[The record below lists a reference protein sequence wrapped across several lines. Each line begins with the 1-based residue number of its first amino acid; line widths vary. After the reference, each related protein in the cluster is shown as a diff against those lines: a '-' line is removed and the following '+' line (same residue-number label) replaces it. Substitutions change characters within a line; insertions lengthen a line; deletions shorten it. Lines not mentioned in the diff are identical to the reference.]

1 MSALQ
6 WSCFTR
12 APDWLH
18 LIIINSFIALQLTLT
33 TNGGFVHNLLY
44 SQAIGLSVASSLVL
58 MSRAFKLAEPK
69 WWTYL
74 IAVPLGVM
82 IGLTLAS
89 AITGQAVDSVG
100 TGDNSDALRGI
111 LFSVLTG
118 AAVTWYFFVRDH
130 RLRGR
135 ISLAEQN
142 ARLTEQQRQLTET
155 QLLLLQAQVEP
166 HFLFNTLA
174 NVAGLI
180 EHRPADARHMLES
193 FTTYLRG
200 SLMRTRVK
208 TSKVSDE
215 IELLEAYLAVQK
227 IRMGERLT
235 YEFSVDASCE
245 SLPLAP
251 LLIQPLVE
259 NALTHGLEP
268 KLDGGSISISIN
280 RSNNILKCSVVDTGV
295 GFTGSQASAG
305 SGLGL
310 NNVRQRL
317 ASLYGD
323 SAALKVL
330 EPSSGNGV
338 SAELEIPLD
347 RLQATAP

>member
-1 MSALQ
+1 MAASL

-12 APDWLH
+12 TPDWLH
-18 LIIINSFIALQLTLT
+18 LIVINSFIALQLTLT
-33 TNGGFVHNLLY
+33 TNGSFAHNLLY
-44 SQAIGLSVASSLVL
+44 SQAIGLSVAGSLVL
-58 MSRAFKLAEPK
+58 MSRGFKLAEPK

-74 IAVPLGVM
+74 IAVPLGVV
-82 IGLTLAS
+82 IGLTFAS
-89 AITGQAVDSVG
+89 VIVGQTTEYVG
-100 TGDNSDALRGI
+100 NRDNSAALRGV

-135 ISLAEQN
+135 ISLAEQK
-142 ARLTEQQRQLTET
+142 ARMTEQQRQLTET

-180 EHRPADARHMLES
+180 DHRPADARHMLES

-208 TSKVSDE
+208 ISRVSDE

-245 SLPLAP
+245 NLPLAP

-268 KLDGGSISISIN
+268 KLEGGSIRISIN
-280 RSNNILKCSVVDTGV
+280 RSNHILQCSVVDTGV
-295 GFTGSQASAG
+295 GFTGAQASAG

-310 NNVRQRL
+310 SNVRQRL

-323 SAALKVL
+323 SATLKVL
-330 EPSSGNGV
+330 ESSSGGGV
-338 SAELEIPLD
+338 CAELEISPD
-347 RLQATAP
+347 KLQATAS